1 MQSLQV
7 LVVEDEPVIG
17 TLLAEVLREL
27 GHDVIAI
34 EATEDGAVAAAAAN
48 RPELMIVDA
57 RLRQGSGVTAVERIL
72 REGFIPHLFV
82 SGDRLNPEGLCS
94 RAIILQKPFM
104 EAELVS
110 AIARAVASSSAAWSE

>member
-7 LVVEDEPVIG
+7 LVVEDESVIG
-17 TLLAEVLREL
+17 TLLAEVLQEL

-110 AIARAVASSSAAWSE
+110 AIARAVADSSAAWSE

>member
-7 LVVEDEPVIG
+7 LVVEDESVIG
-17 TLLAEVLREL
+17 TLLAEVLQEL

-110 AIARAVASSSAAWSE
+110 AIARAVADSSAA